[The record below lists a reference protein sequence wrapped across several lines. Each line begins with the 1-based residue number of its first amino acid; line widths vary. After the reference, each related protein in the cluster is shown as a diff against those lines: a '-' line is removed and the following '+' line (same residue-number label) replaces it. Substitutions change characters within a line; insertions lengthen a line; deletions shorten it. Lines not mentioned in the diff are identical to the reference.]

1 MSLRER
7 EESDIEDYRGS
18 EELDSPFW
26 PIQVGGAA
34 RAIIAAIENAEAIK
48 PQCESP
54 IEVQFAARLMVDL
67 KPPFRLEPQYWLG
80 RFRMDFAIIRDGFPC
95 LFIECDG
102 RAFHSSEE
110 QIANDLD
117 KDRAAA
123 RAGIPLLRFTG
134 SSIFR
139 RPDECAKKIIALL
152 EGAA

>member
-1 MSLRER
+1 MS
-7 EESDIEDYRGS
+7 DDYRGS
-18 EELDSPFW
+18 EEIDGEFK
-26 PIQVGGAA
+26 PIQVGRAA
-34 RAIIAAIENAEAIK
+34 HAVVAAVKNAEAIS

-67 KPPFRLEPQYWLG
+67 KPPFRLEPQYCLG
-80 RFRMDFAIIRDGFPC
+80 RFRMDFAIIRDGLPC

-102 RAFHSSEE
+102 KAFHSSEE
-110 QIANDLD
+110 QIANDLE

-134 SSIFR
+134 SSVFR